1 MRACSGSG
9 SASTPTRSCS
19 GVSSRSNC
27 SESERD
33 PAMLRVLIVLHRWV
47 GVALCLLFL
56 LWFPSGI
63 GMMYWG
69 FPSVTE
75 ADRLAR
81 APALDAGQVT
91 LTPQAAAR
99 TLRLDPRRPDRM
111 RLTTV
116 DGRPAYRGGR
126 GGGRVVYADT
136 GRVQGDVSANM
147 RDRAAEAWTGQRVRD
162 GVVESVI
169 EVDQW
174 TVQGALRNRRPLWKY
189 SWPNG
194 EQLYIGDTGEVLQY
208 TTTASRLGAWV
219 SAIPHWIYFTAIRQH
234 QTVWIRFVIWTSG
247 IGTVLAIIGLVVA
260 VARYSPGRRYRQDG
274 RPARLPYRGQQRWH
288 AILGLIFG
296 VATATWAFSGMLSLD
311 PFPSATPRG
320 PAGRGPDLAEA
331 LRGEVA
337 LDDFAALSPG
347 DLLARHPDLEV
358 KAVELTAFDGRPLYA
373 ARLGDGATVM
383 FGIDGRRVDRFDH
396 DEIAR
401 IVRRVAPDAG
411 AVETRIL
418 DRYDRYYLDRRRARP
433 LPVILAQ
440 LHDDAATRYYIDPAT
455 GRVVG
460 QYSNRRWVSRWLYSG
475 LHSLNFPWLY
485 NNRPLWDIVVITFM
499 LGGTA
504 LCVTSLV
511 LSWRVV
517 GQTLRQRLSSRVGG
531 P

>member
-1 MRACSGSG
+1 
-9 SASTPTRSCS
+9 
-19 GVSSRSNC
+19 
-27 SESERD
+27 
-33 PAMLRVLIVLHRWV
+33 MLRVLIVLHRWV

-296 VATATWAFSGMLSLD
+296 IATATWAFSGMLSLD

-396 DEIAR
+396 DAIAR

-455 GRVVG
+455 ARVVG

>member
-1 MRACSGSG
+1 MTTLDDLRAALRQWTGRPLFALLVTAMLGLSLGLATVAFSLFDAVLLRPLPYADSDRLVHVFAFNREAPRTVAGRLRRRIGCHRPGGPELVELGQLYDAGELAIVQNVGYPDQNRSHFTSSDIWSKAAWFDPTEPAEVLDGWVGRYFERYCDDVVSPMLG
-9 SASTPTRSCS
+9 LRIGRRAALAFASASPR
-19 GVSSRSNC
+19 
-27 SESERD
+27 
-33 PAMLRVLIVLHRWV
+33 
-47 GVALCLLFL
+47 
-56 LWFPSGI
+56 
-63 GMMYWG
+63 
-69 FPSVTE
+69 SVTIE
-75 ADRLAR
+75 N
-81 APALDAGQVT
+81 PAI
-91 LTPQAAAR
+91 
-99 TLRLDPRRPDRM
+99 M
-111 RLTTV
+111 
-116 DGRPAYRGGR
+116 
-126 GGGRVVYADT
+126 
-136 GRVQGDVSANM
+136 
-147 RDRAAEAWTGQRVRD
+147 EWTGYD
-162 GVVESVI
+162 TE
-169 EVDQW
+169 
-174 TVQGALRNRRPLWKY
+174 LR
-189 SWPNG
+189 G
-194 EQLYIGDTGEVLQY
+194 LQY
-208 TTTASRLGAWV
+208 TTTASRWGAWV

-234 QTVWIRFVIWTSG
+234 QTVWIQFVIWSSG

-260 VARYSPGRRYRQDG
+260 VSRYSPGRRYRQDG
-274 RPARLPYRGQQRWH
+274 RPVRLPYRGQQRWH

-296 VATATWAFSGMLSLD
+296 VATVTWAFSGMLSLD

-320 PAGRGPDLAEA
+320 PAGGRPELAEA
-331 LRGEVA
+331 LRGDVA

-358 KAVELTAFDGRPLYA
+358 KAIELTAFDGRPLYA

-396 DEIAR
+396 AAIAR

-511 LSWRVV
+511 LSWRVL
-517 GQTLRQRLSSRVGG
+517 GRTLRQALPR
-531 P
+531 